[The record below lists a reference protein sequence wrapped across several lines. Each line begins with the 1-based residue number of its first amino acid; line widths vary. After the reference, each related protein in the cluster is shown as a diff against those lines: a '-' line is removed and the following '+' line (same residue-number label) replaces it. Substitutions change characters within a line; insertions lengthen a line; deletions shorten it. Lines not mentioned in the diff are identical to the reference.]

1 MLIMQDFEEVRNRK
15 MNNITSKK
23 RISTQDITI
32 MALLTALL
40 CISSYIIIP
49 LPFTAITITAQTLV
63 INMIGLLMTPKKA
76 GTIVGM
82 WIALGIIGLPVF
94 SGGMGGLG
102 KLLGPTG
109 GYILGYLAAAIL
121 IALLKGKKGSVIRYA
136 AVAIVAGMP
145 VIYLLGMGWMKV
157 SANMDWNAAFVSSV
171 LPFIPLDM
179 AKCIAAAIIVKPLER
194 VMKQVNAS

>member
-1 MLIMQDFEEVRNRK
+1 M
-15 MNNITSKK
+15 
-23 RISTQDITI
+23 
-32 MALLTALL
+32 
-40 CISSYIIIP
+40 
-49 LPFTAITITAQTLV
+49 
-63 INMIGLLMTPKKA
+63 
-76 GTIVGM
+76 GM

>member
-1 MLIMQDFEEVRNRK
+1 MQDFEEVRNRK

-94 SGGMGGLG
+94 SGGMGGIGQAVRSNRRLYFRLSG
-102 KLLGPTG
+102 SRDTDSPVKRQKRKRDTICSSCHCSRHAGYISIGNGLDESFRQHGLERCIRIIRTALYPTG
-109 GYILGYLAAAIL
+109 Y
-121 IALLKGKKGSVIRYA
+121 GKMYC
-136 AVAIVAGMP
+136 
-145 VIYLLGMGWMKV
+145 
-157 SANMDWNAAFVSSV
+157 SSHN
-171 LPFIPLDM
+171 
-179 AKCIAAAIIVKPLER
+179 C
-194 VMKQVNAS
+194 

>member
-1 MLIMQDFEEVRNRK
+1 MV
-15 MNNITSKK
+15 
-23 RISTQDITI
+23 
-32 MALLTALL
+32 A
-40 CISSYIIIP
+40 
-49 LPFTAITITAQTLV
+49 
-63 INMIGLLMTPKKA
+63 
-76 GTIVGM
+76 
-82 WIALGIIGLPVF
+82 W
-94 SGGMGGLG
+94 GGLG

-179 AKCIAAAIIVKPLER
+179 AKCTKGYAYGFQKLGALYFKKSSGERLEDLIPELKAELFAYSYEKIWEELTTPHH
-194 VMKQVNAS
+194 VIL